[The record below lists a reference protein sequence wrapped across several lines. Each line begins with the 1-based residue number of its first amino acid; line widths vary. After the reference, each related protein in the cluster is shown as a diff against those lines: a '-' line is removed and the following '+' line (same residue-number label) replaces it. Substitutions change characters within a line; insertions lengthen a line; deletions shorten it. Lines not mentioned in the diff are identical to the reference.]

1 MLSLSILSFLR
12 ACFNTFDKAASMSA
26 TLDPWCTFKQASL
39 NGGRIKN
46 GLKDVTSYILLFLKY
61 ELFLIDLIAERT

>member
-1 MLSLSILSFLR
+1 
-12 ACFNTFDKAASMSA
+12 MSA